1 MLHKLYTI
9 DTRGT
14 AEAKGNRVESL
25 VLDIIENRSF
35 ALF

>member
-1 MLHKLYTI
+1 MLHKLGTI

-14 AEAKGNRVESL
+14 AVESL